1 MSIYKVNKQ
10 NMDMISPLFAG
21 WQESLIWSCLQGCM
35 GEAWADSMEKPQAAR
50 IVLAD
55 FCYFAG
61 KVNPEL
67 ITEDIKTHSRDFLIM
82 VPPLDESGEK
92 WAQEIEKAY
101 GERCK
106 RVERYAIKKEPGI
119 KMIDEDIF
127 RQTREQDW
135 AKDFTSQYADYE
147 EYHRRGLGAA
157 VTHQGRLIA
166 GASSYT
172 VYRGGI
178 EIEIGTQEEYRRQGF
193 ASVCGAKLILECME
207 RGLYPSWDA
216 QNKWSVALAGK
227 LGYHFERVYPAFEI
241 YL

>member
-119 KMIDEDIF
+119 FNINKLQQIVGSLSSEYEEKMIDEDI
-127 RQTREQDW
+127 
-135 AKDFTSQYADYE
+135 
-147 EYHRRGLGAA
+147 
-157 VTHQGRLIA
+157 
-166 GASSYT
+166 
-172 VYRGGI
+172 
-178 EIEIGTQEEYRRQGF
+178 
-193 ASVCGAKLILECME
+193 
-207 RGLYPSWDA
+207 
-216 QNKWSVALAGK
+216 
-227 LGYHFERVYPAFEI
+227 
-241 YL
+241 